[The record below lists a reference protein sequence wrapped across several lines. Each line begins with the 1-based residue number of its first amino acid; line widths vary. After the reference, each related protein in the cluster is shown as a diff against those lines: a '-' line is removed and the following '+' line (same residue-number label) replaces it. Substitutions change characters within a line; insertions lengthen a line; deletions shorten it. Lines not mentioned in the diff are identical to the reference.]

1 VELVGSANL
10 LRVAT
15 WNCMGGRSLADGSV
29 DPRLLV
35 EAVQA
40 LDADVLALQ
49 EVDRDQPRSGGV
61 DQTAVA
67 AAALGAR
74 APGTDP
80 VAALGARA
88 PGTDPATADDEAPV
102 AGTVRSRFVPT
113 LLGTPGLERS
123 WRPAGP
129 AGPGNGRGQPA
140 GPGPGREGP
149 AGPGAHDGAAGP
161 AYGVA
166 LLTRRPV
173 RRWHVLRF
181 DAAPGRM
188 PLLVPAQP
196 RSRVMWI
203 PDEPRAVVAAE
214 LEQPRLTV
222 LCAHLSFVPGANVR
236 QLRALCRW
244 ARTLPG
250 PHLLLGDLNLP
261 GPLPAWIS
269 GWAALARVPTYPAP
283 RPKVQFDHALGHGI
297 DQADVRGVRTT
308 ALPVGDHD
316 ALSLDLLPPS

>member
-1 VELVGSANL
+1 VELVGSGSL

-15 WNCMGGRSLADGSV
+15 WNCMGGRSLTDGSV

-35 EAVQA
+35 DAVQA

-61 DQTAVA
+61 DQTAVVM
-67 AAALGAR
+67 AALGAR
-74 APGTDP
+74 ARGADP
-80 VAALGARA
+80 TA
-88 PGTDPATADDEAPV
+88 PDDEAP
-102 AGTVRSRFVPT
+102 ALGMVRSLFVPT
-113 LLGTPGLERS
+113 LLGTPGPGRA

-129 AGPGNGRGQPA
+129 AGPGTGREGTA
-140 GPGPGREGP
+140 GPGVD
-149 AGPGAHDGAAGP
+149 DGAAGP

-166 LLTRRPV
+166 LVTRRPV

-188 PLLVPAQP
+188 PLLVPALP

-203 PDEPRAVVAAE
+203 PDEPRVVVAAE

-222 LCAHLSFVPGANVR
+222 LSAHLSFVPGANVR

-269 GWAALARVPTYPAP
+269 GWTALARVPTYPAP

-297 DQADVRGVRTT
+297 DQADVRCVRTT

-316 ALSLDLLPPS
+316 ALSLDLRPPS